1 MDEEGL
7 EQVLIFFSV
16 NIEEFYQQ
24 DLLDRNLRSLVNI
37 SNPFS

>member
-1 MDEEGL
+1 MGEEGL